1 MGPSDIMSRI
11 RVRMVSF
18 LGLCLAKPKHLWQ
31 SSSYYSQSFPYYSER
46 GHNCINRPKRRR
58 RRTETVRLGNRRPRL
73 VFRFS
78 RCCVKWISFVFMVK
92 KLKKAC
98 VKMMSEVASLSIES
112 STVLINSHWAFPL
125 VYPIHCPRL

>member
-1 MGPSDIMSRI
+1 M
-11 RVRMVSF
+11 RVRVVSF
-18 LGLCLAKPKHLWQ
+18 LGLCFAKPKHLWQ
-31 SSSYYSQSFPYYSER
+31 SSSYYSQSSPYYSER
-46 GHNCINRPKRRR
+46 EHNCINRPRRRRR

-73 VFRFS
+73 GFRFS

-92 KLKKAC
+92 KLRKAC

-112 STVLINSHWAFPL
+112 STVLVNSHWAFPL